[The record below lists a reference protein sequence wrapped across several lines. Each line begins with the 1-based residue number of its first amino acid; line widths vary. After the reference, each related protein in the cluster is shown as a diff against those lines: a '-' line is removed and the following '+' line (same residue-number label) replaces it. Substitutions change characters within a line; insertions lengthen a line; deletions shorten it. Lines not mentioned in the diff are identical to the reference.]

1 MEYCITMLGTRKPV
15 IFTLKEKLSY
25 KLWRKTGYD
34 LDDIPYII
42 GFGTPV
48 ILLCAIWSSY
58 YV

>member
-1 MEYCITMLGTRKPV
+1 MLGTRKPV